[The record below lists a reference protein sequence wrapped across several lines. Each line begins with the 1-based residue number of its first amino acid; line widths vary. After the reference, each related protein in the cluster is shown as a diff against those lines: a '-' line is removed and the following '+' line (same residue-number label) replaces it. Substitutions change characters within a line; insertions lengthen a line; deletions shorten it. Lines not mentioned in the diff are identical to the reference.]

1 MTNILNNNNQ
11 SEIKIIK
18 KSLIDKDT
26 IDIDQSNKITLLNE
40 KINEN
45 DKLINKQTIQI
56 NDV

>member
-1 MTNILNNNNQ
+1 LTNILNNNNQ